1 MAHHRYPK
9 IRPAL
14 AQGVLLAANV
24 VSLAVIAAYRS
35 GSPLTEDALGRWW
48 ALAVA
53 VVATCAVPIREGRRQ
68 WLWTLAAMAI
78 GQVLMIHLLHGIVEG
93 GAARTLLKQGLATI
107 TWFAL
112 LIAANPIARWLHPL
126 DESIPA
132 YEARAARLAGMALSG
147 VLLMA
152 LATAILTFSRAARHF
167 ILEDDLLLSMT
178 MLGGTMIA
186 VVMGDRLSRTP
197 CLAPTA
203 EAPTT
208 HRIPT
213 SQEIDVHEELSA
225 LTRLQERTLY
235 GTLGLTFLVA
245 ITVHLVVGPAADG
258 AVVLGFVA
266 GMLGSLVATFWVF
279 RSARQAWQRR
289 VMRTGIALG
298 AYRLAARHT
307 PLAFPEPEE

>member
-53 VVATCAVPIREGRRQ
+53 VVATWAVPIREGRRQ

-78 GQVLMIHLLHGIVEG
+78 GQVLMIHLLHGIVDG
-93 GAARTLLKQGLATI
+93 GAALTLLKQGLVTI

-147 VLLMA
+147 AFLMA

-167 ILEDDLLLSMT
+167 FLEDDLLLSLT
-178 MLGGTMIA
+178 MLGGMMIA

-197 CLAPTA
+197 YLAPTS
-203 EAPTT
+203 EEPTT

-213 SQEIDVHEELSA
+213 AQEIDVHQELSV

-245 ITVHLVVGPAADG
+245 IAVHLGCGPTADGVVG
-258 AVVLGFVA
+258 LGFIA
-266 GMLGSLVATFWVF
+266 GMLGSLVVTYWVS

-289 VMRTGIALG
+289 VMQTGIALG

-307 PLAFPEPEE
+307 PLAFAEKDE